1 MQGLCT
7 IMHTSFLCR
16 FSSSM
21 QRPRTPTQVY
31 TSFYD
36 TRLLLVVPTAE
47 DNFMHVPCSF
57 YADLCELCNLDI
69 YLCSS
74 CQSRCTWPHFASA
87 NASAAA
93 LGRRA
98 AAAVGARPGDSEG
111 SMAPVGTSRKVCWY
125 ETRVYS
131 LSPAHFLL
139 LLAPFRQWH
148 FKSQLSPTVTGPVR
162 DCECSLCHE
171 EANYGIGE

>member
-7 IMHTSFLCR
+7 IMHTSILCR

-93 LGRRA
+93 LGTRA
-98 AAAVGARPGDSEG
+98 AAAVGARRLGGFNGTGRQQPESVLVRDQGILTEPSTLPASFG
-111 SMAPVGTSRKVCWY
+111 AIPSMA
-125 ETRVYS
+125 
-131 LSPAHFLL
+131 F
-139 LLAPFRQWH
+139 Q
-148 FKSQLSPTVTGPVR
+148 VTTESDR
-162 DCECSLCHE
+162 DRPGKRL
-171 EANYGIGE
+171 